1 MTEYGT
7 YLVLDCETNQLSI
20 QSVDWS
26 KFVFVPEEPKEPLF
40 DELPFGIKVSDC
52 ENALNKQLKQE
63 DFLKE
68 QITKT
73 VPDGVIVSRPRLCGS
88 FYYDEWDVFNLIKFE
103 IHSDFSNGLTYLELK
118 ISSRPIVDTTISFLS
133 KLSNS
138 DQPRYLY
145 QESFEPSK
153 EGWMKLYQRVTELQ
167 NSFVSLINS
176 EEFDDTPYY
185 NVKNQWPR

>member
-7 YLVLDCETNQLSI
+7 YLVLYCETNQLSI

-103 IHSDFSNGLTYLELK
+103 IHSDFSDGLTYLELK

>member
-73 VPDGVIVSRPRLCGS
+73 VPYGVIVSRPRLCGS